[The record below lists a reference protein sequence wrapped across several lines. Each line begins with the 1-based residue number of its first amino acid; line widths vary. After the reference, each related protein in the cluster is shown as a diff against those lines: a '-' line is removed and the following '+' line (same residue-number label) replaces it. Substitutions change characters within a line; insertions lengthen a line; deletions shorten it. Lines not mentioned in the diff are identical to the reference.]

1 MSHIAAAVRKK
12 RKSTT
17 PLDEEEKPVGWYFC
31 RLGIK
36 ILFSTHT

>member
-17 PLDEEEKPVGWYFC
+17 PLDEEKNQWGGTFVG
-31 RLGIK
+31 
-36 ILFSTHT
+36 